1 MNNEKRELY
10 DIKNDLKIIKSN
22 KLSISQSKFLFMG
35 IIYEILFNKELF
47 PKNKDLKDFVNN
59 QLLILFN
66 QNEPYKDYIFKTRTT
81 LASKIQRYIYLHL
94 EYSSILDIVNEI
106 DKILFADITS
116 TENHKSKVKDT
127 NNDLDEWMDFLNKKD
142 N

>member
-10 DIKNDLKIIKSN
+10 DIKNDLKMIKSN

-35 IIYEILFNKELF
+35 IIYEILFNKDLF

-81 LASKIQRYIYLHL
+81 LASKIQRYIYLNL
-94 EYSSILDIVNEI
+94 EYNSMIDIVNEL
-106 DKILFADITS
+106 DKILFSDMNPI
-116 TENHKSKVKDT
+116 EGSKAKIKDA
-127 NNDLDEWMDFLNKKD
+127 NNDLDEWMNFFNKKD
-142 N
+142 V

>member
-10 DIKNDLKIIKSN
+10 DIKNDLKMIKSN

-35 IIYEILFNKELF
+35 IIYEILFNKDLF

-81 LASKIQRYIYLHL
+81 LASKIQRYIYLNL
-94 EYSSILDIVNEI
+94 EYNLMIDIVNEL
-106 DKILFADITS
+106 DKILFSDMNTI
-116 TENHKSKVKDT
+116 EGSKAKIKDA
-127 NNDLDEWMDFLNKKD
+127 NNDLDEWMNFFNKKD
-142 N
+142 V